1 MYCCGVLAGCGKLYD
16 VFLGGQGTMLQLG
29 RAARTAALFL
39 PGEPPVEVVQ
49 LSQDRG
55 TAGARCRA
63 CIDNLYNPS
72 IRASSLLKVAMPV
85 LQCALLDFYCKRT
98 IVGAFN
104 QERVLI

>member
-16 VFLGGQGTMLQLG
+16 VFLGGQGTMLQLC

-63 CIDNLYNPS
+63 CIDNMYNPS
-72 IRASSLLKVAMPV
+72 IRASSL
-85 LQCALLDFYCKRT
+85 
-98 IVGAFN
+98 
-104 QERVLI
+104 